1 MRKPSTLRRA
11 TGLVVSML
19 LAASWFSPMQTT
31 LRTLPD
37 ALALTQGQI
46 STLSLGGLTLSGDA
60 LTVTAT
66 QDESLSAVGAVDV
79 SAVTTGTT
87 EMLLSLFGIPLK
99 KVEVEVSP
107 EKRLIPGGQ
116 ALGIAM
122 RTEGVLIVG
131 VSDVAEGISP
141 ARSAGLAAGDVIR
154 SINGTPITTAEQL
167 SDVLNALETADTSPL
182 EITYDRAGKRRTAHL
197 TPYRESSAGRVRLG
211 AWVRDS
217 TAGVGTLSFYD
228 PDNGH
233 YAALGHAITD
243 GDTGAVLSVSE
254 GQVLRAHVVA
264 VQKGQPG
271 TPGELKG
278 SFLRE
283 AEVLG
288 DIRSNSILGIY
299 GTLDA
304 PATNELY
311 PDGLPIGL
319 RSGVHTGA
327 ASILSTVDGGGVQEY
342 AIEITR
348 VNQQSSPAP
357 KSMVI
362 RVTDERLLARTG
374 GIVQGMSGSPIIQDG
389 RIIGAVTHVFVGDPT
404 QGYGLYVDWMLG
416 EAGA

>member
-1 MRKPSTLRRA
+1 MKKPTTLRKSA
-11 TGLVVSML
+11 GLVASFL
-19 LAASWFSPMQTT
+19 LAMSWFSPMQQT
-31 LRTLPD
+31 LRDMPD

-46 STLSLGGLTLSGDA
+46 STLNLGGLTLESDA
-60 LTVTAT
+60 LTVTSSG
-66 QDESLSAVGAVDV
+66 DETLASVGAVNVV
-79 SAVTTGTT
+79 SQQSGTS

-99 KVEVEVSP
+99 KVEVRVSP
-107 EKRLIPGGQ
+107 EKRLIPGGM
-116 ALGIAM
+116 ALGVAM
-122 RTEGVLIVG
+122 RTDGVLIVG

-141 ARSAGLAAGDVIR
+141 AKSAGLLAGDVITAVDG
-154 SINGTPITTAEQL
+154 SAVTTAESLTEQL
-167 SDVLNALETADTSPL
+167 QQS
-182 EITYDRAGKRRTAHL
+182 AGKQVHIAYLRDGARRTALL
-197 TPYRESSAGRVRLG
+197 TPYQDEATGAVRLG

-228 PDNGH
+228 PDTGR

-243 GDTGAVLSVSE
+243 GDTGSVLSVSE
-254 GQVLRAHVVA
+254 GQVLKANIVA
-264 VQKGQPG
+264 VQKGQKG
-271 TPGELKG
+271 APGELKG

-283 AEVLG
+283 GEVLG
-288 DIRSNSILGIY
+288 DIRRNTILGIY

-304 PATNELY
+304 PATNPLY

-327 ASILSTVDGGGVQEY
+327 ATILSSVDGTGVKEY

-348 VNQQSSPAP
+348 VNQQSAPAP

-362 RVTDERLLARTG
+362 RVTDERLLSATG

-389 RIIGAVTHVFVGDPT
+389 RIVGAVTHVFVSDPT

-416 EAGA
+416 ESSKVE